1 MASTSVSA
9 TIEKIREEAAVFD
22 SKDRL
27 LSFSQKNKFQSPLL
41 LGNGDQFFESW
52 QTEAKPRALAQFF
65 PVSAK
70 YDEAKQAAD
79 LDKFRKVLKSKAEDF
94 CNQDLYIAT
103 GFIKWGEKSLAPAIL
118 IPLTYNAEN
127 DTVAISARA
136 PIENIA
142 LPTLDKSI
150 KFPMA
155 ADFWKNGTFAI
166 QKFFDALEKKITP
179 KTDWKFTRNGYCITF
194 YSTNRIG
201 LQKKLTSECW
211 TTAKAANNEFFI
223 ATIGNDGFLPKPSLF
238 EELPYDHV
246 FTPADHYFPYTT
258 DSQTNKA
265 VIDALDA
272 NVSAYAI
279 QTLPG
284 SEKSK
289 AAVNIVADLI
299 EQKKKVCVVSRRAI
313 TKYNFENAWKPQF
326 RSFQGPERD
335 TVKTQLSETRAKLVS
350 YYDAVN
356 FPLKPSGVKLTELLD
371 EIANLRPVKTKFASD
386 LFKNIEDVR
395 YKKFKSMQ
403 SSLEQLAQL
412 FFNENG
418 VQVFNALQGITLP
431 AVSQERK
438 SQIGEDLECA
448 KNLIETVKPFIES
461 VNKSKLYTNGFKIS
475 DALVLVSVF
484 KKNFDSEMPGFEDWD
499 LHSNG
504 WIAYQDDLNDLP
516 NAGARWSSYRRKG
529 SDIFTDEAIDANI
542 LVARNEFESSL
553 SSALKALS
561 DHYRRPKRILLSLF
575 KDPKSITSDDMLIE
589 QADKLIEIQEYRRKY
604 KDSSVL
610 AARLFGRDWK
620 YEKTDWKDLADK
632 IRHYYVFRA
641 RIKES
646 DQHDYLLLLLAKWHL
661 FRPLVES
668 LDNIQT
674 SFEEL
679 QKTLQSIS
687 KALNLSPSLE
697 VQNIDQWL
705 DKIGLWST
713 HWSAQ
718 DVYLQIREHMEN
730 ISDSPCENLA
740 QFVSDTKNANKELAM
755 AFARAWTNRQMQ
767 AATAECPELFSPSAR
782 NRKQQGKQYRTLL
795 DQFSNANFRTVHE
808 CAEKNPASL
817 QIVTLSE
824 TYDSNFEPSDV
835 TLFLDA
841 DCMTIAEA
849 MPGIL
854 KTKKVILFGNPCA
867 PTLEMLP
874 SDACNMEIS
883 SPSIFFKDNVLS
895 AALRKGIP
903 TRVIGY
909 TAQYADPSLFAFA
922 NSKIYNNEISQ
933 FPNSVLPTSKLQ
945 TLKIVHDKVHSIAEK
960 AIQHATKNPSQSLGI
975 VASSQALCNEIEI
988 AIHELLEKGSKAAN
1002 ASSIAKF
1009 FTQGNLTNKFYIKT
1023 AERAVDLYRDVIFAC
1038 PDIDKASGIA
1048 ENRKFS
1054 ICTTLAKQS
1063 LCLFMTSEDAE
1074 KLASAKPNLFQE
1086 WVRSLKSSEIGTS
1099 HIRAPESVLDAQ
1111 IKDVFIK
1118 ESIAFKDCIATGN
1131 IPVGPV
1137 VIDANNSKRSLAVIE
1152 CDCCCAPFKESVE
1165 DREYTRPNAL
1175 SRLGWKVLNMW
1186 LPLWNIS
1193 NADEKE
1199 NLITT
1204 IAIEQ
1209 SVAPPP
1215 QEEIPLDD
1223 AEQDSSLKVEPYSVK
1238 HPANAS
1244 NKPIAE
1250 IPVENLIGELK
1261 FYVDSESPIHGELL
1275 LQRILKLHNA
1285 EQNAKTSAILSEAIK
1300 QALHQ
1305 KQFVK
1310 TGPFFYSRTNK
1321 SIVLRDRSKR
1331 PDSERKMAYVPP
1343 EERALLNDAHSIKQT
1358 LGVL

>member
-9 TIEKIREEAAVFD
+9 TIEKIREEASVFE

-94 CNQDLYIAT
+94 CNQDLYMAT

-118 IPLTYNAEN
+118 IPLDYDAEH

-142 LPTLDKSI
+142 LSTLDKEI
-150 KFPMA
+150 KFPVA
-155 ADFWKNGTFAI
+155 LDFFKNGTFAI
-166 QKFFDALEKKITP
+166 QKFFDALEKKIAS
-179 KTDWKFTRNGYCITF
+179 KADWKFTRNGYCVTF
-194 YSTNRIG
+194 YSTNR
-201 LQKKLTSECW
+201 LLLKKKLTNACW

-223 ATIGNDGFLPKPSLF
+223 ATIGNEGFMPQPSLF
-238 EELPYDHV
+238 EEIPYDHV
-246 FTPADHYFPYTT
+246 YNPAEHYFPYTT

-265 VIDALDA
+265 VIDAL
-272 NVSAYAI
+272 NPKCSAFAV

-284 SEKSK
+284 AEKAK
-289 AAVNIVADLI
+289 VAVNIAADLI
-299 EQKKKVCVVSRRAI
+299 QQRQKVCVVSRRAI
-313 TKYNFENAWKPQF
+313 SKLNFENAWKPPF
-326 RSFQGPERD
+326 RSFQGPDRD
-335 TVKTQLSETRAKLVS
+335 TIKTQLSETRAKLVS

-371 EIANLRPVKTKFASD
+371 EIAKLKPVKTKFASD
-386 LFKNIEDVR
+386 LFKNIENIDF
-395 YKKFKSMQ
+395 KKFKSMHA
-403 SSLEQLAQL
+403 SLEQLTQL
-412 FFNENG
+412 FLNENG
-418 VQVFNALQGITLP
+418 IDIYNAFQGITLP
-431 AVSQERK
+431 AVSQDRK
-438 SQIGEDLECA
+438 TQIGEELGQA
-448 KNLIETVKPFIES
+448 NNLVETIKPFIES
-461 VNKSKLYTNGFKIS
+461 INKSKLYLDGFKLS
-475 DALVLVSVF
+475 DALALTNVF
-484 KKNFDSEMPGFEDWD
+484 KKNFDDTPGFEDWD

-516 NAGARWSSYRRKG
+516 SAGARWSSYRRKG
-529 SDIFTDEAIDANI
+529 SDVFTDEAIEVNVLA
-542 LVARNEFESSL
+542 ARKEFEDSL

-561 DHYRRPKRILLSLF
+561 DHYRRPKRILLSVF
-575 KDPKSITSDDMLIE
+575 KDPKSITSDDMLLE
-589 QADKLIEIQEYRRKY
+589 QIDKLIEIQEYRQKY

-632 IRHYYVFRA
+632 IHHYYVFRA
-641 RIKES
+641 RIKNS
-646 DQHDYLLLLLAKWHL
+646 DQHDYLLQLLAKWHL
-661 FRPLVES
+661 FKPHAEN
-668 LDNIQT
+668 LDNIL
-674 SFEEL
+674 SSLEKL
-679 QKTLQSIS
+679 QNKLQSIS
-687 KALNLSPSLE
+687 KSFNLSESLDA
-697 VQNIDQWL
+697 QNVTLWI
-705 DKIGLWST
+705 DKIAHWSKLWSE
-713 HWSAQ
+713 Q
-718 DVYLQIREHMEN
+718 DIYLQICEHLEN

-740 QFVSDTKNANKELAM
+740 QFIKNEKNANKDIAM
-755 AFARAWTNRQMQ
+755 AFARAWTNSQMQ
-767 AATAECPELFSPSAR
+767 AATAECPDLFSPSAK
-782 NRKQQGKQYRTLL
+782 NRKQQGKQFKTLL
-795 DQFSNANFRTVHE
+795 DQFSNANFRAAHE
-808 CAEKNPASL
+808 AVEKNPDLL
-817 QIVTLSE
+817 QCVKLSR
-824 TYDSNFEPSDV
+824 TYEQDFDSFDV

-841 DCMTIAEA
+841 DCMTITEA
-849 MPGIL
+849 MPGIFNS
-854 KTKKVILFGNPCA
+854 KKIIFLGNPCA
-867 PTLEMLP
+867 PALEMLP
-874 SDACNMEIS
+874 IDACNMELS
-883 SPSIFFKDNVLS
+883 SQSIFFRDNVLS

-903 TRVIGY
+903 SRIVGY
-909 TAQYADPSLFAFA
+909 TSQYADPSLFNFA
-922 NSKIYNNEISQ
+922 NNRIYNNEMAQ
-933 FPNSVLPTSKLQ
+933 LPNSTLATSKTQ
-945 TLKIVHDKVHSIAEK
+945 VLKIVQDKVSSIAEK
-960 AIQHATKNPSQSLGI
+960 AIQHATKNPSQTLGI
-975 VASSQALCNEIEI
+975 VTSSQALCNEIEE
-988 AIHELLEKGSKAAN
+988 AILSLLEKSPN
-1002 ASSIAKF
+1002 AAKF
-1009 FTQGNLTNKFYIKT
+1009 LTQGNLTNKFYIKT
-1023 AERAVDLYRDVIFAC
+1023 IERAVDLYRDVIFVC
-1038 PDIDKASGIA
+1038 TNIDQMTNVAGIC
-1048 ENRKFS
+1048 KLS
-1054 ICTTLAKQS
+1054 ICSTLAKHS
-1063 LCLFMTSEDAE
+1063 LCLFMTNEEAD
-1074 KLASAKPNLFQE
+1074 KLTNSKPSLYQE
-1086 WVRSLKSSEIGTS
+1086 WVCELKSKSVHGNENFQAS
-1099 HIRAPESVLDAQ
+1099 ESVLSTQ

-1152 CDCCCAPFKESVE
+1152 CDCCCMPYKESVE

-1244 NKPIAE
+1244 DKPIAE
-1250 IPVENLIGELK
+1250 IPVENLIEELK

-1275 LQRILKLHNA
+1275 LQRILELHNA

-1305 KQFVK
+1305 KLFIK
-1310 TGPFFYSRTNK
+1310 TGPFFYSLSNK
-1321 SIVLRDRSKR
+1321 NVVLRDRSKR

-1343 EERALLNDAHSIKQT
+1343 EERALLNDAHSIKQA

>member
-9 TIEKIREEAAVFD
+9 TIEKIREEASVFD

-41 LGNGDQFFESW
+41 LGNGDQFFETW
-52 QTEAKPRALAQFF
+52 QNEPTPRALAQFF

-94 CNQDLYIAT
+94 CNQDLYMAT

-118 IPLTYNAEN
+118 IPLDYDAEH

-142 LPTLDKSI
+142 LSTLDKEI
-150 KFPMA
+150 KFPVA
-155 ADFWKNGTFAI
+155 LDFFKNGTFAI
-166 QKFFDALEKKITP
+166 QKFFDALEKKIAS
-179 KTDWKFTRNGYCITF
+179 KADWKFTRNGYCVTF
-194 YSTNRIG
+194 YSTNR
-201 LQKKLTSECW
+201 LLLKKKLTNACW

-223 ATIGNDGFLPKPSLF
+223 ATIGNEGFMQQPSLF
-238 EELPYDHV
+238 EEIPYDHV
-246 FTPADHYFPYTT
+246 YNPADHYFPYTT

-265 VIDALDA
+265 VIDAL
-272 NVSAYAI
+272 NPKCSAFAV

-284 SEKSK
+284 AEKAK
-289 AAVNIVADLI
+289 VAVNIAADLI
-299 EQKKKVCVVSRRAI
+299 QQRQKVCVVSRRAI
-313 TKYNFENAWKPQF
+313 SKLNFENAWKPPF
-326 RSFQGPERD
+326 RSFQGPDRD
-335 TVKTQLSETRAKLVS
+335 TIKTQLSETRAKLVS

-371 EIANLRPVKTKFASD
+371 EIAKLKPVKTKFASD
-386 LFKNIEDVR
+386 LFKNIENIDF
-395 YKKFKSMQ
+395 KKFKSMHA
-403 SSLEQLAQL
+403 SLEQLTQL
-412 FFNENG
+412 FLNENG
-418 VQVFNALQGITLP
+418 IDIYNAFQGITLP
-431 AVSQERK
+431 AVSQDRK
-438 SQIGEDLECA
+438 TQIGEELGQA
-448 KNLIETVKPFIES
+448 NNLVETIKPFIES
-461 VNKSKLYTNGFKIS
+461 INKSKLYLDGFKLS
-475 DALVLVSVF
+475 DALALANVF
-484 KKNFDSEMPGFEDWD
+484 KKNFDDTPGFEDWD

-516 NAGARWSSYRRKG
+516 SAGAHWSSYRRKG
-529 SDIFTDEAIDANI
+529 SDVFTDEAIEVNVLA
-542 LVARNEFESSL
+542 ARKEFEDSL

-561 DHYRRPKRILLSLF
+561 DHYRRPKRILLSVF
-575 KDPKSITSDDMLIE
+575 KDPKSITSDDMLLE
-589 QADKLIEIQEYRRKY
+589 QIDKLIEIQEYRQKY

-632 IRHYYVFRA
+632 IHHYYVFRA
-641 RIKES
+641 RIKNS
-646 DQHDYLLLLLAKWHL
+646 DQHDYLLQLLAKWHL
-661 FRPLVES
+661 FKPHAEN
-668 LDNIQT
+668 LDNIL
-674 SFEEL
+674 SSLEEL
-679 QKTLQSIS
+679 QNKLQSIS
-687 KALNLSPSLE
+687 KSFNLSESMDA
-697 VQNIDQWL
+697 QNVTLWI
-705 DKIGLWST
+705 DKIAHWSKLWSE
-713 HWSAQ
+713 Q
-718 DVYLQIREHMEN
+718 DIYLQICEHLEN

-740 QFVSDTKNANKELAM
+740 QFIKNEKNANKDIAM
-755 AFARAWTNRQMQ
+755 AFARAWTNSQMQ
-767 AATAECPELFSPSAR
+767 AATAECPDLFSPSAK
-782 NRKQQGKQYRTLL
+782 NRKQKGKQFKTLL
-795 DQFSNANFRTVHE
+795 DQFSNANFRAAHE
-808 CAEKNPASL
+808 AVEKNPDLL
-817 QIVTLSE
+817 QCVKLSQ
-824 TYDSNFEPSDV
+824 TYEQDFDSFDV

-841 DCMTIAEA
+841 DCMTITEA
-849 MPGIL
+849 MPGIFNS
-854 KTKKVILFGNPCA
+854 KKIIFLGNPCA
-867 PTLEMLP
+867 PALEMLP
-874 SDACNMEIS
+874 MDACNMELS
-883 SPSIFFKDNVLS
+883 SQSIFFRDNVLS

-903 TRVIGY
+903 SRIVGY
-909 TAQYADPSLFAFA
+909 TSQYADPSLFNFA
-922 NSKIYNNEISQ
+922 NNRIYNNEMAQ
-933 FPNSVLPTSKLQ
+933 LPNSTLATSKTQ
-945 TLKIVHDKVHSIAEK
+945 VLKIVQDKVSSIAEK
-960 AIQHATKNPSQSLGI
+960 AIQHATKNPSQTLGI
-975 VASSQALCNEIEI
+975 VTSSQALCNEIEE
-988 AIHELLEKGSKAAN
+988 AILSLLEKSPN
-1002 ASSIAKF
+1002 AAKF

-1023 AERAVDLYRDVIFAC
+1023 IERAVDLYRDVIFVC
-1038 PDIDKASGIA
+1038 TNIDQMTNVAGVCKL
-1048 ENRKFS
+1048 S
-1054 ICTTLAKQS
+1054 ICSTLAKHS
-1063 LCLFMTSEDAE
+1063 LCLFMTNEEAD
-1074 KLASAKPNLFQE
+1074 KLTNSKPSLYQE
-1086 WVRSLKSSEIGTS
+1086 WVCELKSKSVHGNENFQAS
-1099 HIRAPESVLDAQ
+1099 ESVLSTQ

-1152 CDCCCAPFKESVE
+1152 CDCNCAPYKESVE

-1199 NLITT
+1199 NLIAT

-1250 IPVENLIGELK
+1250 IPVENLIEELK

-1275 LQRILKLHNA
+1275 LQRILELHNA

-1305 KQFVK
+1305 KLFIK
-1310 TGPFFYSRTNK
+1310 TGPFFYSLSNK
-1321 SIVLRDRSKR
+1321 NVVLRDRSKR

-1358 LGVL
+1358 LGVM